1 MAALFVLRLAQDA
14 FALRVVSGG
23 DGFTHSGALPHRK
36 DALMNTLYTAAEENR
51 LAAAAMAEARRLR
64 ALAPAEFWSA
74 ASRWACKAAG
84 QLTRGLV
91 GCVRTDGVARPQA
104 K

>member
-1 MAALFVLRLAQDA
+1 MNPAYT
-14 FALRVVSGG
+14 VS
-23 DGFTHSGALPHRK
+23 
-36 DALMNTLYTAAEENR
+36 EENR

-74 ASRWACKAAG
+74 AGRWACRAAG
-84 QLTRGLV
+84 WLTRGLV
-91 GCVRTDGVARPQA
+91 GCVRTDGATRPQA